1 METTVRGCKCGL
13 AREFHFASSADT
25 GTDFLHDLGHV
36 ARHLGTSSSSVKF
49 RSQYLP
55 HTVGRY
61 KLRGGNACDSMLY
74 TIKHMQIEA
83 SFVWCKSLW
92 IGGIH
97 SRWVLELRFWR
108 NWLSTSLLCEEQMLL
123 RWRKRMVKF
132 LLPPWS
138 VWQGLWIPSRV
149 LWSQRLIQQF
159 AFAHHLKKKK

>member
-1 METTVRGCKCGL
+1 METTVRDCKCGL

-159 AFAHHLKKKK
+159 AFAHH